1 MFGGELASLYGDKLR
16 LAHFD
21 RAVLQTLAAH
31 DQSTCVNMLTNS
43 VGIAAGHAILMAHS
57 LARWKN

>member
-1 MFGGELASLYGDKLR
+1 MSADSPELGLYFTY
-16 LAHFD
+16 FD

-31 DQSTCVNMLTNS
+31 DQSACVNMLTNS